1 MPIEEDVIIGSIE
14 KNKREEIR
22 VTLSNFKGHDLVGCR
37 IWFKAKDEYKPSNKG
52 IALNVRILPELTG
65 LLEEAE
71 KKAVELGGRTVG
83 QTKTP
88 GQRSGFFR
96 PRGWLYKVGCGD
108 PCP

>member
-37 IWFKAKDEYKPSNKG
+37 VWFKAGDSYKPSSKG
-52 IALNVRILPELTG
+52 ISVNVRVLPRLIG

-71 KKAVELGGRTVG
+71 KKAIELGVMNMDGEVPAPPEPEG
-83 QTKTP
+83 EEQ
-88 GQRSGFFR
+88 
-96 PRGWLYKVGCGD
+96 
-108 PCP
+108 